1 MEVWEL
7 NLRKP
12 QTMRYLK
19 FYALSERM
27 NSENLFMIGE
37 KTVVFNIFIEIKL
50 TYGKSHIVFFKYYS
64 TINLIIVA
72 NKKYYLITKVMNSSL
87 LFGTSKIF

>member
-12 QTMRYLK
+12 QKMRYLK

-27 NSENLFMIGE
+27 NNENLFMTGE
-37 KTVVFNIFIEIKL
+37 KIVV
-50 TYGKSHIVFFKYYS
+50 Y
-64 TINLIIVA
+64 
-72 NKKYYLITKVMNSSL
+72 
-87 LFGTSKIF
+87 